1 MCRLLFVSG
10 TKDHIDSVS
19 SLIDALVKASLN
31 DPTYGDEVISHKDGF
46 GYVLYGLGNGKI
58 TNIYFR
64 STKPI
69 FESDGEILTLKNTL
83 KDFERFAFAIHVRL
97 ASAGSKD
104 TTNIHPYMFSLPNG
118 INFFFMHNGTLCKDK
133 VEETFE
139 VKVGDNLSDSF
150 TFSYAIS
157 RKLESFLK
165 AKEFLKSGKDFVK
178 ENSGF
183 NTISFF
189 ADGNN
194 VDSII
199 TVFFKGKKEYY
210 KAYFLENQ
218 GLIAFISSTLKLHL
232 EKDTQD
238 KLEEISTGTMLTIQN
253 ILGDI
258 RILKEDF

>member
-10 TKDHIDSVS
+10 TKDNIDSAS
-19 SLIDALVKASLN
+19 FLIDALVKASLN
-31 DPTYGDEVISHKDGF
+31 DPTYGNEVISHKDGF

-69 FESDGEILTLKNTL
+69 FESDKDIVSLKNTL
-83 KDFERFAFAIHVRL
+83 KGFDRFAFAIHVRL

-104 TTNIHPYMFSLPNG
+104 TVNIHPYMFSLPNG

-133 VEETFE
+133 VEEKFK
-139 VKVGDNLSDSF
+139 VKVDDNLSDSF

-157 RKLESFLK
+157 RKLENFLK

-199 TVFFKGKKEYY
+199 TVFFKGKKDYY

-218 GLIAFISSTLKLHL
+218 GLIAFMSSTLKLHL

-238 KLEEISTGTMLTIQN
+238 KLEEISTGTMLTIQD
-253 ILGDI
+253 ILGDTKI
-258 RILKEDF
+258 SRESF

>member
-1 MCRLLFVSG
+1 
-10 TKDHIDSVS
+10 
-19 SLIDALVKASLN
+19 
-31 DPTYGDEVISHKDGF
+31 
-46 GYVLYGLGNGKI
+46 
-58 TNIYFR
+58 
-64 STKPI
+64 
-69 FESDGEILTLKNTL
+69 
-83 KDFERFAFAIHVRL
+83 
-97 ASAGSKD
+97 
-104 TTNIHPYMFSLPNG
+104 MFSLPNG

-232 EKDTQD
+232 GKGHARQTRRNFHRHDANYSKHIRGYQD
-238 KLEEISTGTMLTIQN
+238 IKRRLLAY
-253 ILGDI
+253 
-258 RILKEDF
+258 

>member
-1 MCRLLFVSG
+1 
-10 TKDHIDSVS
+10 
-19 SLIDALVKASLN
+19 
-31 DPTYGDEVISHKDGF
+31 
-46 GYVLYGLGNGKI
+46 
-58 TNIYFR
+58 
-64 STKPI
+64 
-69 FESDGEILTLKNTL
+69 
-83 KDFERFAFAIHVRL
+83 
-97 ASAGSKD
+97 
-104 TTNIHPYMFSLPNG
+104 
-118 INFFFMHNGTLCKDK
+118 MHNGTLHKDK

-157 RKLESFLK
+157 SKLENFLK
-165 AKEFLKSGKDFVK
+165 AKEFPKNGKDFVK

-210 KAYFLENQ
+210 KAYLLENE
-218 GLIAFISSTLKLHL
+218 GLIAFMSSTLKLHL
-232 EKDTQD
+232 EKDAQD

>member
-10 TKDHIDSVS
+10 TKDNIDSVS
-19 SLIDALVKASLN
+19 SLVDALVKASLN
-31 DPTYGDEVISHKDGF
+31 DPTYGNEVISHKDGF

-58 TNIYFR
+58 TNVYFR

-118 INFFFMHNGTLCKDK
+118 MNFFFMHNGTLCKDK
-133 VEETFE
+133 VEEKFE

-157 RKLESFLK
+157 RKLENFLK

-189 ADGNN
+189 TDGNN

-199 TVFFKGKKEYY
+199 TVFFKGKKDYY
-210 KAYFLENQ
+210 KAYLLENE
-218 GLIAFISSTLKLHL
+218 GLIAFMSSTLKLHL
-232 EKDTQD
+232 EKDAQD

-253 ILGDI
+253 LLGNTKI
-258 RILKEDF
+258 SRESF